1 VSDPNIAKKDLP
13 GGLRVF
19 SEPLE
24 EATSVALGVWIRA
37 GSRDERGEVAGI
49 THLMEHMLFKGTPDM
64 DALRVAQAF
73 ESIGAQENA
82 ATGEEY
88 TVLYARFLPE
98 HLGRALDIMSDM
110 VLRPTLADLER
121 EREVIVE
128 EIRMYEDRP
137 DQMAD
142 EYLSALIFHDDPL
155 GRPIIG
161 SAETVRGVDRGILR
175 AFHQSTYT
183 APNVFVVAA
192 GRLDREEL
200 EQMVEEKLS
209 GLPLGE
215 PFARE
220 ANPKAPESRF
230 FYKHKETEQY
240 HVSLGSL
247 GIPAK
252 SEDRYAMAALNN
264 VLGGGM
270 SSRLFQE
277 VREKRGLAYAVY
289 SYHQGYSDAGAIKTY
304 VGSTTGNVEEA
315 VRIIAEQL
323 HRVQEETVS
332 EEELYRTKQQLKS
345 STLLALE
352 STPARMNR
360 IGRSVITGTELL
372 IPEEIAT
379 RIEAVSA
386 DDIRRLAREH
396 LNLNQMFLSAVGP
409 KELDLGRYLNG
420 KQASGETGAR
430 NLRSQASDTRR

>member
-1 VSDPNIAKKDLP
+1 VADHNIRRKDLP

-19 SEPLE
+19 SEPLA
-24 EATSVALGVWIRA
+24 EATSVSLGLWIRA
-37 GSRDERGEVAGI
+37 GSRDENDEVAGI
-49 THLMEHMLFKGTPDM
+49 SHLMEHMLFKGTPDM
-64 DALRVAQAF
+64 DALSIAQAF
-73 ESIGAQENA
+73 EGIGAQENA

-88 TVLYARFLPE
+88 TLLYARFLPE

-128 EIRMYEDRP
+128 EIKMYEDRP
-137 DQMAD
+137 DQLAD
-142 EYLSALIFHDDPL
+142 EYLSSLIFHEDPL

-161 SAETVRGVDRGILR
+161 SAETVRGVGHDTLER
-175 AFHQSTYT
+175 FHTNTYT
-183 APNVFVVAA
+183 APNIFVVAA
-192 GRLDREEL
+192 GKLDPEEV
-200 EQMVEEKLS
+200 ERMVGEKLS
-209 GLPLGE
+209 GLPQGE
-215 PFARE
+215 PFMRE
-220 ANPKAPESRF
+220 ARPTPPESRVF
-230 FYKHKETEQY
+230 FKFKETEQY

-277 VREKRGLAYAVY
+277 VREKRGLAYAVF

-315 VRIIAEQL
+315 VRVIVEQL
-323 HRVQEETVS
+323 GRVMDEEVE
-332 EEELYRTKQQLKS
+332 EEELERTKQQLKS

-352 STPARMNR
+352 STSARMNR
-360 IGRSVITGTELL
+360 IGRSIITGSELL
-372 IPEEIAT
+372 TPEEISA
-379 RIEAVSA
+379 RIEAVTPE
-386 DDIRRLAREH
+386 DIARLAREH
-396 LNLNQMFLSAVGP
+396 LRTDKLYLSAVGP

-420 KQASGETGAR
+420 S
-430 NLRSQASDTRR
+430 

>member
-1 VSDPNIAKKDLP
+1 VADQNIMRKDLP

-19 SEPLE
+19 SEPLV
-24 EATSVALGVWIRA
+24 EATSVSLGLWIRA
-37 GSRDERGEVAGI
+37 GSRDEMDEVAGI
-49 THLMEHMLFKGTPDM
+49 SHLMEHMLFKGTPDM
-64 DALRVAQAF
+64 DALGIAQAF
-73 ESIGAQENA
+73 EGIGAQENA
-82 ATGEEY
+82 ATGEEF

-128 EIRMYEDRP
+128 EIKMYEDRP
-137 DQMAD
+137 DQLAD
-142 EYLSALIFHDDPL
+142 EYLSSLIFHEDPL

-161 SAETVRGVDRGILR
+161 SAETVRGVDHDTLKD
-175 AFHQSTYT
+175 FHSHTYT
-183 APNVFVVAA
+183 ASNIFVVAA
-192 GRLDREEL
+192 GKLDPDDVERR
-200 EQMVEEKLS
+200 VEEKLS
-209 GLPLGE
+209 GLPGGE
-215 PFARE
+215 PFVRE
-220 ANPKAPESRF
+220 ARPRTPESRF
-230 FYKHKETEQY
+230 FFRFKETEQY

-315 VRIIAEQL
+315 VRVIVEQL
-323 HRVQEETVS
+323 GRIMDEEVE
-332 EEELYRTKQQLKS
+332 EEELVRTKQQLKS

-352 STPARMNR
+352 STSARMNR
-360 IGRSVITGTELL
+360 VGRSIITGAELL
-372 IPEEIAT
+372 TPEEISA
-379 RIEAVSA
+379 RIEAVTPQ
-386 DDIRRLAREH
+386 DIAHLAREH
-396 LNLNQMFLSAVGP
+396 LRTDRMYLSAVGP
-409 KELDLGRYLNG
+409 KELDLGRYLNE
-420 KQASGETGAR
+420 S
-430 NLRSQASDTRR
+430 

>member
-1 VSDPNIAKKDLP
+1 LSDPNIREKRLP
-13 GGLRVF
+13 TGLRVF
-19 SEPLE
+19 SEPLA
-24 EATSVALGVWIRA
+24 EATSVSLGVWIRA
-37 GSRDERGEVAGI
+37 GSRDERDEVAGI
-49 THLMEHMLFKGTPDM
+49 SHLMEHMLFKGTPDM
-64 DALRVAQAF
+64 DALEVAQAF

-98 HLGRALDIMSDM
+98 HLEMALDIMSDM

-128 EIRMYEDRP
+128 EIKMYEDRP

-142 EYLSALIFHDDPL
+142 EYLSSLIFYKDTL

-161 SAETVRGVDRGILR
+161 SAQTVRGVDHETLRG
-175 AFHQSTYT
+175 FHGETYT

-192 GRLDREEL
+192 GKLDPERLD
-200 EQMVEEKLS
+200 QMVQEKFS
-209 GLPLGE
+209 GLPEGE
-215 PFARE
+215 PFVRE
-220 ANPKAPESRF
+220 ARPQIPESRVY
-230 FYKHKETEQY
+230 YKFKETEQY
-240 HVSLGSL
+240 HVSIGSL

-252 SEDRYAMAALNN
+252 SEDRHAMAALNN

-304 VGSTTGNVEEA
+304 VGSTTGNVGEA
-315 VRIIAEQL
+315 VKVISEQL
-323 HRVQEETVS
+323 ERIQEEPVS
-332 EEELYRTKQQLKS
+332 DEELERTKQQLKS

-352 STPARMNR
+352 STAARMNR
-360 IGRSVITGTELL
+360 IGRSIITGSELL
-372 IPEEIAT
+372 TPEEISA

-386 DDIRRLAREH
+386 EDIRRLARTH
-396 LNLNQMFLSAVGP
+396 LNLDNMYLSAVGP
-409 KELDLGRYLNG
+409 EELDLGSYRNG
-420 KQASGETGAR
+420 S
-430 NLRSQASDTRR
+430 

>member
-1 VSDPNIAKKDLP
+1 MADPNIRRKDLP
-13 GGLRVF
+13 GGLRIF
-19 SEPLE
+19 SEPLS
-24 EATSVALGVWIRA
+24 EATSVSLGLWIRA
-37 GSRDERGEVAGI
+37 GSRDEMDEVAGI
-49 THLMEHMLFKGTPDM
+49 SHLMEHMLFKGTPDM
-64 DALRVAQAF
+64 DALRIAQAF
-73 ESIGAQENA
+73 EGIGAQENA

-98 HLGRALDIMSDM
+98 HLWRALEIMSDM

-128 EIRMYEDRP
+128 EIKMYEDRP
-137 DQMAD
+137 DQLAD
-142 EYLSALIFHDDPL
+142 EYLSSLIFHEDSL

-161 SAETVRGVDRGILR
+161 SAETVRGVDHATLKD
-175 AFHQSTYT
+175 FHSDTYT
-183 APNVFVVAA
+183 AANIFVVAA
-192 GRLDREEL
+192 GKLDPDEVER
-200 EQMVEEKLS
+200 MVEEKLS
-209 GLPLGE
+209 GLPGGE
-215 PFARE
+215 PFVRE
-220 ANPKAPESRF
+220 ARPTTPESPF
-230 FYKHKETEQY
+230 FFKFKETEQY

-315 VRIIAEQL
+315 VRVIVEQL
-323 HRVQEETVS
+323 GRVMDEEV
-332 EEELYRTKQQLKS
+332 EGEELVRTKQQLKS

-352 STPARMNR
+352 STSARMNR
-360 IGRSVITGTELL
+360 VGRSVITGAELL
-372 IPEEIAT
+372 TPDEISA
-379 RIEAVSA
+379 RIEAVTPQ
-386 DDIRRLAREH
+386 DIARLAKQH
-396 LNLNQMFLSAVGP
+396 LRTDHMYLSAVGP

-420 KQASGETGAR
+420 S
-430 NLRSQASDTRR
+430 

>member
-1 VSDPNIAKKDLP
+1 LSDPNIGKKELTW
-13 GGLRVF
+13 GLRVL

-24 EATSVALGVWIRA
+24 EATSVSLGVWIRA
-37 GSRDERGEVAGI
+37 GSRDERDEVAGI
-49 THLMEHMLFKGTPDM
+49 SHLMEHMLFKGTPDM
-64 DALRVAQAF
+64 DALGVAQAF

-98 HLGRALDIMSDM
+98 HLERALDIMSDM

-137 DQMAD
+137 DQLAD
-142 EYLSALIFHDDPL
+142 EYLSGLIFHDDPL

-161 SAETVRGVDRGILR
+161 SAETVRGVDHDTLKT
-175 AFHQSTYT
+175 FHHGAYT
-183 APNVFVVAA
+183 APNIFVVAA
-192 GRLDREEL
+192 GKLDRDEL
-200 EQMVEEKLS
+200 ERMVEQKFS
-209 GLPLGE
+209 GLPEGK
-215 PFARE
+215 PFTRE
-220 ANPKAPESRF
+220 ARPQPPESRF
-230 FYKHKETEQY
+230 YYKHKETEQY
-240 HVSLGSL
+240 HVSLGSQ
-247 GIPAK
+247 GIPAR

-277 VREKRGLAYAVY
+277 VREKRGLAYAVF

-315 VRIIAEQL
+315 VRVITEQL
-323 HRVQEETVS
+323 GRVQEELVS
-332 EEELYRTKQQLKS
+332 DEELDRTKQQLKS

-352 STPARMNR
+352 STAARMNR
-360 IGRSVITGTELL
+360 IGRSVITDTELL
-372 IPEEIAT
+372 SPEEIAE

-386 DDIRRLAREH
+386 EDIRRLARAH
-396 LNLNQMFLSAVGP
+396 LNLDNLYLSAVGP
-409 KELDLGRYLNG
+409 EELDLGRHLNG
-420 KQASGETGAR
+420 
-430 NLRSQASDTRR
+430 

>member
-1 VSDPNIAKKDLP
+1 MSDPNIKRKELP
-13 GGLRVF
+13 GGLRVL

-24 EATSVALGVWIRA
+24 EATSVSLGVWIRA
-37 GSRDERGEVAGI
+37 GSRDERDEVAGI
-49 THLMEHMLFKGTPDM
+49 SHLMEHMLFKGTPDM
-64 DALRVAQAF
+64 DALGVAQAF
-73 ESIGAQENA
+73 EGIGAQENA

-98 HLGRALDIMSDM
+98 HLERALDIMSDM

-137 DQMAD
+137 DQLAD
-142 EYLSALIFHDDPL
+142 EYLSGLIFHDDPL

-161 SAETVRGVDRGILR
+161 SAETVRGVDHDTLR
-175 AFHQSTYT
+175 TFHHGVYT

-192 GRLDREEL
+192 GKL
-200 EQMVEEKLS
+200 ERDEVERIVEEKFS
-209 GLPLGE
+209 GLSEGE
-215 PFARE
+215 PFTR
-220 ANPKAPESRF
+220 KASPRPPESRF
-230 FYKHKETEQY
+230 YYKHKETEQY
-240 HVSLGSL
+240 HVSLGSQ
-247 GIPAK
+247 GIPAR

-315 VRIIAEQL
+315 VRVITEQL
-323 HRVQEETVS
+323 GRVQEELVPD
-332 EEELYRTKQQLKS
+332 EELDRTKQQLKS

-352 STPARMNR
+352 STAARMNR

-372 IPEEIAT
+372 SPEEIAD

-386 DDIRRLAREH
+386 EDIRRLARTH
-396 LNLNQMFLSAVGP
+396 LNLENMYLSAVGP
-409 KELDLGRYLNG
+409 KELDLGRHL
-420 KQASGETGAR
+420 S
-430 NLRSQASDTRR
+430 S

>member
-1 VSDPNIAKKDLP
+1 LSDPNIKKKELP

-24 EATSVALGVWIRA
+24 EATSVSLGVWIRA
-37 GSRDERGEVAGI
+37 GSRDEGGEVAGI
-49 THLMEHMLFKGTPDM
+49 SHLMEHMLFKGTPEM
-64 DALRVAQAF
+64 NALQVAQAF

-98 HLGRALDIMSDM
+98 HLERALDIMSDM

-142 EYLSALIFHDDPL
+142 EYLSSLIFHSDPL

-161 SAETVRGVDRGILR
+161 FAETVRGVDYDTLKT
-175 AFHQSTYT
+175 FHQGTYT

-192 GRLDREEL
+192 GKLERAEL

-209 GLPLGE
+209 GLPQGE
-215 PFARE
+215 PFVRE
-220 ANPKAPESRF
+220 ANPRSPESRF

-240 HVSLGSL
+240 HVSLGSR

-270 SSRLFQE
+270 SSRLFHE

-315 VRIIAEQL
+315 VRVISEQL
-323 HRVQEETVS
+323 QRIQEESVP
-332 EEELYRTKQQLKS
+332 EEELDRTKQQLKS

-352 STPARMNR
+352 STAARMNR

-372 IPEEIAT
+372 TPEEISD
-379 RIEAVSA
+379 RIEAVTA
-386 DDIRRLAREH
+386 DEILRLARKH
-396 LNLNQMFLSAVGP
+396 LNLNHMYLSAVGP

-420 KQASGETGAR
+420 K
-430 NLRSQASDTRR
+430 

>member
-1 VSDPNIAKKDLP
+1 VADPNIRRKELS
-13 GGLRVF
+13 GGLRIF
-19 SEPLE
+19 SEPLA
-24 EATSVALGVWIRA
+24 EATSVSLGLWIRA
-37 GSRDERGEVAGI
+37 GSRDEMDEVAGI
-49 THLMEHMLFKGTPDM
+49 SHLMEHMLFKGTPDM
-64 DALRVAQAF
+64 DALGIAQAF
-73 ESIGAQENA
+73 EGIGAQENA

-128 EIRMYEDRP
+128 EIKMYEDRP
-137 DQMAD
+137 DQLAD
-142 EYLSALIFHDDPL
+142 EYLSSLIFHEDPL

-161 SAETVRGVDRGILR
+161 SAETVRGVDHDILKD
-175 AFHQSTYT
+175 FHSHTYT
-183 APNVFVVAA
+183 APNIFVVAA
-192 GRLDREEL
+192 GKLDPEDVERK
-200 EQMVEEKLS
+200 VEEKLS
-209 GLPLGE
+209 GLPGGE
-215 PFARE
+215 RFVRE
-220 ANPKAPESRF
+220 TRPRTPESRF
-230 FYKHKETEQY
+230 FFRFKETEQY

-252 SEDRYAMAALNN
+252 SEDRYTMAALNN

-315 VRIIAEQL
+315 VRVIVEQL
-323 HRVQEETVS
+323 GRIMDEEVE
-332 EEELYRTKQQLKS
+332 EEELVRTKQQLKS

-352 STPARMNR
+352 STSARMNR
-360 IGRSVITGTELL
+360 VGRSVITGAELL
-372 IPEEIAT
+372 TPEEISA
-379 RIEAVSA
+379 RIEAVTPQ
-386 DDIRRLAREH
+386 DIARLAREH
-396 LNLNQMFLSAVGP
+396 LRTDHMYLSAVGP

-420 KQASGETGAR
+420 S
-430 NLRSQASDTRR
+430 

>member
-1 VSDPNIAKKDLP
+1 MSDPNIRRRDFP

-19 SEPLE
+19 SEPLA
-24 EATSVALGVWIRA
+24 EATSVSLGVWIRA
-37 GSRDERGEVAGI
+37 GSRDERDEVAGI
-49 THLMEHMLFKGTPDM
+49 SHLMEHMLFKGTPDM
-64 DALRVAQAF
+64 DALQVAQAF
-73 ESIGAQENA
+73 EGIGAQENA

-98 HLGRALDIMSDM
+98 HLERALDIMGDM

-128 EIRMYEDRP
+128 EIKMYEDRP

-142 EYLSALIFHDDPL
+142 EYLSSLIFYNDTL

-161 SAETVRGVDRGILR
+161 SAQTVRGVDHATLR
-175 AFHQSTYT
+175 EFHRRTYT
-183 APNVFVVAA
+183 APNVFVV
-192 GRLDREEL
+192 GVGKLEREEL
-200 EQMVEEKLS
+200 ERMVADKLV
-209 GLPLGE
+209 GLPEGE
-215 PFARE
+215 PFVRQATPQR
-220 ANPKAPESRF
+220 PESRD
-230 FYKHKETEQY
+230 FYKFKETEQY
-240 HVSLGSL
+240 HVSIGSL

-304 VGSTTGNVEEA
+304 VGSTTGNIGEA
-315 VRIIAEQL
+315 VKVIAEQL
-323 HRVQEETVS
+323 ERIQGEPVS
-332 EEELYRTKQQLKS
+332 DEELERTKQQLKS

-352 STPARMNR
+352 STAARMNR
-360 IGRSVITGTELL
+360 IGRSVITGAELL
-372 IPEEIAT
+372 TPEEISA

-386 DDIRRLAREH
+386 EDIRRLARTH
-396 LNLNQMFLSAVGP
+396 LNLNNMYLSAVGP
-409 KELDLGRYLNG
+409 KELDLGRYLSKN
-420 KQASGETGAR
+420 
-430 NLRSQASDTRR
+430 

>member
-1 VSDPNIAKKDLP
+1 MSDSNVRVKELP

-19 SEPLE
+19 TEPLE
-24 EATSVALGVWIRA
+24 EATSVSLGVWIRA
-37 GSRDERGEVAGI
+37 GSRDERDEVAGI
-49 THLMEHMLFKGTPDM
+49 THLMEHMLFKGTPEM
-64 DALRVAQAF
+64 NALQVAEAF

-98 HLGRALDIMSDM
+98 HVERALDIMSDM

-128 EIRMYEDRP
+128 EIKMYEDRP

-142 EYLSALIFHDDPL
+142 EYLSSLIFHDDTL

-161 SAETVRGVDRGILR
+161 SAETVRGVDHDTLK
-175 AFHQSTYT
+175 AFHESTYT
-183 APNVFVVAA
+183 APNVFVVGA
-192 GRLDREEL
+192 GKLEGEGFERL
-200 EQMVEEKLS
+200 VEEKLS
-209 GLPLGE
+209 GLPGGE
-215 PFARE
+215 PFVR
-220 ANPKAPESRF
+220 KADPRQPESRF
-230 FYKHKETEQY
+230 FFKFKETEQY

-315 VRIIAEQL
+315 VKVITEQFG
-323 HRVQEETVS
+323 RVSEEPVS
-332 EEELYRTKQQLKS
+332 EEELDRTKQQLKS

-352 STPARMNR
+352 STAARMTR

-372 IPEEIAT
+372 TPEEISA
-379 RIEAVSA
+379 RIEAVTP

-396 LNLNQMFLSAVGP
+396 LNLDHMYLAAVGP
-409 KELDLGRYLNG
+409 KELDLGRCLN
-420 KQASGETGAR
+420 A
-430 NLRSQASDTRR
+430 N

>member
-1 VSDPNIAKKDLP
+1 MLSDPNVRKKELP

-24 EATSVALGVWIRA
+24 EATSVSLGVWIRA
-37 GSRDERGEVAGI
+37 GSRDERDEVAGI
-49 THLMEHMLFKGTPDM
+49 SHLMEHMLFKGTPDM
-64 DALRVAQAF
+64 DALGVAQAF
-73 ESIGAQENA
+73 EGIGAQENA

-110 VLRPTLADLER
+110 VLHPTLVDLER

-137 DQMAD
+137 DQLAD
-142 EYLSALIFHDDPL
+142 EHLSGLIFHDDPL

-161 SAETVRGVDRGILR
+161 SAETVRGVDHTTLR
-175 AFHQSTYT
+175 TFHAGTYT
-183 APNVFVVAA
+183 TPNVFVVAA
-192 GRLDREEL
+192 GKLDRDEL
-200 EQMVEEKLS
+200 DGMVEEKFS
-209 GLPLGE
+209 GLPEGE
-215 PFARE
+215 PFIRE
-220 ANPKAPESRF
+220 ANPRPPESRF
-230 FYKHKETEQY
+230 YYRHKETEQY

-247 GIPAK
+247 GIPAR

-315 VRIIAEQL
+315 VRVIAEQL
-323 HRVQEETVS
+323 HRVREDLVVD
-332 EEELYRTKQQLKS
+332 EELDRTKQQLKS

-352 STPARMNR
+352 STAARMNR
-360 IGRSVITGTELL
+360 VGRSIITGTELL
-372 IPEEIAT
+372 TPEEIAN
-379 RIEAVSA
+379 RIEAVTA
-386 DDIRRLAREH
+386 EDIRRLARTH
-396 LNLNQMFLSAVGP
+396 LNLNNMYLSAVGP
-409 KELDLGRYLNG
+409 KELDLGRHLNG
-420 KQASGETGAR
+420 S
-430 NLRSQASDTRR
+430 